1 MFWSILT
8 LSILVKFNSKVC
20 LAIKPVLII
29 TLLLVIANS
38 SEYIAI
44 IGEKNKVKNEL
55 TEEDMEILFET
66 KPYFFIKNAI
76 QEQCLIYI

>member
-44 IGEKNKVKNEL
+44 HGYKNKVKNDVTL
-55 TEEDMEILFET
+55 
-66 KPYFFIKNAI
+66 KNIIQWYDVEYAI
-76 QEQCLIYI
+76 ISP

>member
-8 LSILVKFNSKVC
+8 LSILVKFNYKVC

-44 IGEKNKVKNEL
+44 IGEKNKVKNAFVL
-55 TEEDMEILFET
+55 
-66 KPYFFIKNAI
+66 KNIIQWYDVEYAI
-76 QEQCLIYI
+76 TSP